1 MAYSHEY
8 YVSHKEKYLAAQ
20 KRYIEKKR
28 KEADPE
34 WLSERNEYM
43 KNYYKNN
50 PDKREMKRE
59 YDRKYRE
66 EHREYFKSKAKEYK
80 EKKKLEEEENE

>member
-1 MAYSHEY
+1 MSYSHEY

-34 WLSERNEYM
+34 WLSERAEYM
-43 KNYYKNN
+43 KEYYKNN
-50 PDKREMKRE
+50 PDKRAKKRE
-59 YDRKYRE
+59 YDKKYRE
-66 EHREYFKSKAKEYK
+66 EHPDYFKKKNEEYK
-80 EKKKLEEEENE
+80 EKRKIEKENE

>member
-1 MAYSHEY
+1 MSYSHKY

-34 WLSERNEYM
+34 WLSERSEYM

-66 EHREYFKSKAKEYK
+66 EHRDYFRKKAKEYK
-80 EKKKLEEEENE
+80 EKKKLEKENE

>member
-8 YVSHKEKYLAAQ
+8 YVSHKEKYLEAA
-20 KRYIEKKR
+20 KRYIDKKR
-28 KEADPE
+28 AEKNEE
-34 WLSERNEYM
+34 WLSERSEYM

-66 EHREYFKSKAKEYK
+66 DHKDYFRKKAKEYK
-80 EKKKLEEEENE
+80 EKKKLEKENE